1 MFTRSTSLV
10 SLVAL
15 VLASSAFFACSAP
28 AAQDDGAQESADTAL
43 TSGPGHSATD
53 AHVPELG
60 NDVTIVNQ
68 SQISLAAG
76 VAKVTAENGPVIEAK
91 FELGDDGKLSL
102 SVYPAQKG
110 LAMDSERNVFQE
122 LSGDPT
128 ATPFAGSLATFDD
141 QEHVLRSSRDLT
153 LVQLS
158 HIGVA
163 DAIAKASNLGNVF
176 WTIPT
181 IKNKRAGYGVYALT
195 SHGKKVYRFIDGQ
208 GSDES
213 TTDDCLHEIGSGPG
227 DAATDARGPEL
238 GDDLTIVRQSKVTMA
253 AALAQLEAQ
262 NGPAIEAKFELGDDG
277 KLSLSVYPVGKSIDT
292 DAERNTFF
300 ELSGDPTASAFTPGK
315 EEFKMPDFEH
325 VSRAARD
332 LTLVQTASLTL
343 RQAVDAVN
351 DKMPD
356 GFVFWAIPTIRDTRA
371 GFGVYTLGADNKAHY
386 FFVS

>member
-1 MFTRSTSLV
+1 MLTRSFSLLTV
-10 SLVAL
+10 
-15 VLASSAFFACSAP
+15 VLASTALAACSSTSGSP
-28 AAQDDGAQESADTAL
+28 DDGAQVSADAL
-43 TSGPGHSATD
+43 TSGPGARATD
-53 AHVPELG
+53 ARVPELG
-60 NDVTIVNQ
+60 NDLGIVSQ
-68 SQISLAAG
+68 SNISLAAG
-76 VAKVTAENGPVIEAK
+76 VAKAAAENGPVIEAK

-102 SVYPAQKG
+102 SLYPAQKG

-128 ATPFAGSLATFDD
+128 ATPFAGSLETFSD

-158 HIGVA
+158 HIGVG
-163 DAIAKASNLGNVF
+163 DAIAQAAYLGNVF

-181 IKNKRAGYGVYALT
+181 LRNKRAGYGVYALT

-213 TTDDCLHEIGSGPG
+213 TTDDCLQELGTGPG
-227 DAATDARGPEL
+227 SLASDARSPEL

-253 AALAQLEAQ
+253 DALAQLEAQ

-277 KLSLSVYPVGKSIDT
+277 KLSLSVYPVGKGIAI

-300 ELSGDPTASAFTPGK
+300 ELSGDPTAATFTPGK
-315 EEFKMPDFEH
+315 EQFQMPDFEH

-332 LTLVQTASLTL
+332 LTLVQAASLSL
-343 RQAVDAVN
+343 RQAVAAVN
-351 DKMPD
+351 EKVPG
-356 GFVFWAIPTIRDTRA
+356 GFVYWAIPTVRDTRA
-371 GFGVYTLGADNKAHY
+371 GYGVYTLGADGQAHY